1 MHIRRATSAD
11 YDDVMSIGRFNEG
24 RDYMPGLYTALSES
38 ANTQIFVGY
47 IEDQCVRLALQNDE
61 ATMNI

>member
-24 RDYMPGLYTALSES
+24 RDYMPGLYTALCES
-38 ANTQIFVGY
+38 GDAHVFIGY
-47 IEDQCVRLALQNDE
+47 VSKQCVSSSK
-61 ATMNI
+61 